1 MMYNNDRMCKVE
13 NPFREAGFPGR
24 IRGYSNSKISIPDE
38 IAGISGMVCKN
49 Q

>member
-24 IRGYSNSKISIPDE
+24 VRGYSNSKISIPDQ
-38 IAGISGMVCKN
+38 ITVISGRN
-49 Q
+49 P